1 MSLEEVLKFVEI
13 HNEKRKFH
21 TSEPIA
27 HIWNIVTSHK
37 YSLKKKC
44 LKNFISY
51 MDHFDIY
58 HVKPL
63 LIRLRKLKRS
73 IKSFK
78 KVKYMSFMFE
88 EKCKAMYWVNVPMYG
103 IKLKII
109 FLLMLKQLCVHF
121 TSFIISP
128 KWGRTRASSS
138 ECKLTNLILHTGCPS
153 YHLTTWRK
161 SALIQ

>member
-51 MDHFDIY
+51 MDHFDISCKTFAY
-58 HVKPL
+58 HVTQVKEINKKL
-63 LIRLRKLKRS
+63 QKSKVYVIYVWRK
-73 IKSFK
+73 
-78 KVKYMSFMFE
+78 
-88 EKCKAMYWVNVPMYG
+88 MYWVNVPMYG

-153 YHLTTWRK
+153 HHLTTWRK